1 MARLNSYQG
10 NGRKKKA
17 HVKHWLIFAMHSLL
31 RGLEINNIN
40 KFKIFTEASASV
52 YSILVLA
59 ATLVW
64 KPDFCSKSW
73 IASLS
78 WLFLWENLDWTVKF
92 TIDAWKYLFF
102 FQFCMKWVFL
112 DERFKIISQRLMVF
126 SLCFV
131 FIWKT
136 LFDIT
141 KHTKLH
147 LLLHADP
154 PYRMT

>member
-10 NGRKKKA
+10 NGGKKKA

-40 KFKIFTEASASV
+40 KFKVFTEASASV

-73 IASLS
+73 IASLP

-102 FQFCMKWVFL
+102 FSILYEMSIPWWKVQNYIPTTHDFFSVFCFHMKNAFWYHKAH
-112 DERFKIISQRLMVF
+112 KI
-126 SLCFV
+126 
-131 FIWKT
+131 T
-136 LFDIT
+136 LT
-141 KHTKLH
+141 TTCWSAL
-147 LLLHADP
+147 
-154 PYRMT
+154 